1 MEIRQLKH
9 FLAIAESGSFT
20 RGAEKAHLS
29 QPAISASI
37 AKLEDELKKPL
48 FIRNKKQATLTPEG
62 KRLRK
67 SAQVI
72 LDEYKQ
78 VKRSFSDNVSTTTLN
93 LSVASNFP
101 VPKLSAIL
109 SDLTKQADD
118 LSFSITD
125 TSPDKMTT
133 TLKKGDFDLAFT
145 VTYAGEA
152 LPLDCKVIHLEEECY
167 GVAVPKGHSF
177 AELKSIDL
185 HDIAREPFIEITKW
199 EYRNTVIERLREA
212 PIKLNVKHR
221 TDQYARALSLVA
233 MGLGITIVPSGLS
246 GEDVVFVPFSDS
258 AMTRFLTVFITA
270 NAEALLGNSIDFK
283 SIAMG

>member
-78 VKRSFSDNVSTTTLN
+78 VKRSFSDNVSATTLN

-133 TLKKGDFDLAFT
+133 TLKKGAFDLAFT

-152 LPLDCKVIHLEEECY
+152 LPLDCKVIHLEEEFY

-185 HDIAREPFIEITKW
+185 QDIAREPFIEITKW
-199 EYRNTVIERLREA
+199 EYRNTVIERLREE

-221 TDQYARALSLVA
+221 TDQYTRALSLVA

-246 GEDVVFVPFSDS
+246 AEGVVFVPFSDS